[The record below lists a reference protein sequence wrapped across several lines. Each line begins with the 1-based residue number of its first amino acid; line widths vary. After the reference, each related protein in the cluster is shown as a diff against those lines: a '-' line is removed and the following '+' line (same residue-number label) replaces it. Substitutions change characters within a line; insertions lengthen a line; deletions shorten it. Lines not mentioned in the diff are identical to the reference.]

1 MMKPQVL
8 FICVLLFK
16 YVFLKSLNDDFKE
29 SLAFRLVHIN
39 DIHAHF
45 DQINEI
51 LGRCNIQQANSN
63 QCYGGVARLKTAVDQ
78 VRNLKPEM
86 DSIFLNAGD
95 YYQVSFILHFIKLYV
110 YDVYKDT
117 EFIFRGRFGTVFLNS
132 SRC

>member
-29 SLAFRLVHIN
+29 SLAFRLAHIN

-95 YYQVSFILHFIKLYV
+95 YYQVSFILNFIKLYI
-110 YDVYKDT
+110 YDIYVRIYIKT
-117 EFIFRGRFGTVFLNS
+117 LS
-132 SRC
+132 STLGNDLVQYS

>member
-8 FICVLLFK
+8 FICVILFK
-16 YVFLKSLNDDFKE
+16 YVNLKSLNDNFKE
-29 SLAFRLVHIN
+29 ALAFRLVHIN

-51 LGRCNIQQANSN
+51 LGRCNIQQAESN

-78 VRNLKPEM
+78 IRNLKPEM

-95 YYQVSFILHFIKLYV
+95 YYQVSLILHFIKL
-110 YDVYKDT
+110 K
-117 EFIFRGRFGTVFLNS
+117 FINFLKV
-132 SRC
+132 

>member
-95 YYQVSFILHFIKLYV
+95 YYQVSFILNFIKLYI
-110 YDVYKDT
+110 YDIYVRIYTKT
-117 EFIFRGRFGTVFLNS
+117 LS
-132 SRC
+132 STLGNDLVQYS